1 MKISKIK
8 QKLEHHIENFVISD
22 SEIKEGLK
30 QSLDSETI
38 NALKEALKIVNNYEL
53 MKDISKIEAKI
64 KETKQKKIFFVDV
77 QNFDTASKL
86 RTIEL
91 DLEKELTKKRDL
103 LEKSE

>member
-1 MKISKIK
+1 
-8 QKLEHHIENFVISD
+8 
-22 SEIKEGLK
+22 
-30 QSLDSETI
+30 
-38 NALKEALKIVNNYEL
+38 